1 MDGEGLLSVGSWRE
15 TALCTSRGRNIIM
28 RKNEKDQSQDYYCKK
43 LAVLL
48 CSVKRGDYVRY

>member
-1 MDGEGLLSVGSWRE
+1 MDGEMFAISRQLARD
-15 TALCTSRGRNIIM
+15 CTLHIQGQEHNNE
-28 RKNEKDQSQDYYCKK
+28 KNEKDQSQDYYCNK

>member
-28 RKNEKDQSQDYYCKK
+28 RKMRKIKARITTVINLQSSC
-43 LAVLL
+43 VLL
-48 CSVKRGDYVRY
+48 SAVIM

>member
-28 RKNEKDQSQDYYCKK
+28 RKMRKMRKIKARITTVINLQSSC
-43 LAVLL
+43 VLL
-48 CSVKRGDYVRY
+48 SAVIM